1 MFLPMSTADV
11 EVLTRYVSVQVSGE
25 LRERMR
31 ELGIEASKVL
41 RRAIEE
47 EVRRREIEKVKEVIE
62 ELKPTLTEVS
72 VEEVV
77 RSIRQD
83 RERG

>member
-1 MFLPMSTADV
+1 MDVLPQGVALLAGYVT
-11 EVLTRYVSVQVSGE
+11 VSVKVPSE
-25 LRERMR
+25 LREKMR